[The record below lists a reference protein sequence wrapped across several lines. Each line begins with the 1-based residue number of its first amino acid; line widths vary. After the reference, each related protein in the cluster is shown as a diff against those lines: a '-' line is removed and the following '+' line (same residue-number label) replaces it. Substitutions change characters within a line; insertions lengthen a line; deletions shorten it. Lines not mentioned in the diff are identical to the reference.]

1 MNTITVIGNVGKDP
15 VVRFT
20 GQEKAVTTFSVAT
33 STGKDDNKR
42 TVWHDVVCFDEQAE
56 RVADE
61 IVKGTRVVVVGR
73 LNKESYEGKDG
84 QQRTKVE
91 IVADDVAVSMR
102 WRNSSSPSSSAR
114 ASIVDDEQPF

>member
-1 MNTITVIGNVGKDP
+1 MNSITVIGNVGKDP

-20 GQEKAVTTFSVAT
+20 GQGKAITKFSVAT

-61 IVKGTRVVVVGR
+61 VTKGTRVVVVGR
-73 LNKESYEGKDG
+73 LNKEQYETKDG
-84 QQRTKVE
+84 EKRTSVE
-91 IVADDVAVSMR
+91 IVADDVAVSLR
-102 WRNSSSPSSSAR
+102 WRGGSSTSSAR
-114 ASIVDDEQPF
+114 AISVEDEQPF